1 MTFQFCLAGIIFIAT
16 FALIASEKIHKTSA
30 ALIGSAL
37 MLLFILP
44 GPSHDS
50 SGANDT
56 SASVEKYTIAQEI
69 MPPNLQTEQSGAGGE
84 KNIEILDTYSRYVNF
99 DVVFTLAGMMILV
112 NILGGTGLFQYIA
125 IKAAKFAGGE
135 PLKTMILLVV
145 ATAVLSAFLD
155 NVTTILLVAPITFVV
170 ASELSVSPLPFLMS
184 ETLASNIGGAATL
197 IGDPPNLIIGSAANL
212 DFMSFIIN
220 LAPFIMVLLILYC
233 IGLWIYYNKRMSV
246 TVEKRARILEL
257 DEMKA
262 ITDSINLRRAGIVVL
277 LTLIGFLIHGFIGVQ
292 PCVIAM
298 SGAALALVVCK
309 VDVDEM
315 LGKIEWGT
323 LFFFLGL
330 FILVEGAAHVGIMAE
345 IGKLLTFTA
354 AWNPLLIILSVMW
367 FCGLAVAIMNNVSF
381 TTVIITVIGA
391 FLQTSPAFHGN
402 LQLQRLMWWGIALAV
417 CLGGNFTIIGAAA
430 NLVTAG
436 ISEQAG
442 YKITFNE
449 FFKYGAPI
457 ALVSLIMSSAYI
469 MFRYFILVK

>member
-37 MLLFILP
+37 MLLLILP

-50 SGANDT
+50 SGASDT
-56 SASVEKYTIAQEI
+56 FGTKPKYTMAQEI
-69 MPPNLQTEQSGAGGE
+69 MPANLLEQQSGVATS
-84 KNIEILDTYSRYVNF
+84 NIEKIDTYARYVNF

-125 IKAAKFAGGE
+125 IKSAKFAGGD
-135 PLKTMILLVV
+135 PLKTMILLVI

-170 ASELSVSPLPFLMS
+170 ASELSISPLPFLMS

-197 IGDPPNLIIGSAANL
+197 IGDPPNLIIGSAAKL
-212 DFMSFIIN
+212 DFMSFIVN
-220 LAPFIMVLLILYC
+220 LAPFIVVLLILYC
-233 IGLWIYYNKRMSV
+233 IGLWIYYNKRMTV

-257 DEMKA
+257 NEMKV
-262 ITDSINLRRAGIVVL
+262 ITDPLNLKRAGIVIL
-277 LTLIGFLIHGFIGVQ
+277 LTLAGFLIHGLIGVQ

-354 AWNPLLIILSVMW
+354 AWNPLLIILCVMW
-367 FCGLAVAIMNNVSF
+367 FCGLAVAVMNNVSF

-391 FLQTSPAFHGN
+391 FLHTSPAFHGDV
-402 LQLQRLMWWGIALAV
+402 QLQRLMWWGVALAV

-457 ALVSLIMSSAYI
+457 AFVSLIMSSGYI
-469 MFRYFILVK
+469 AARYFFLMR

>member
-1 MTFQFCLAGIIFIAT
+1 MAFQFYLAGVIFFAT
-16 FALIASEKIHKTSA
+16 FILIASEKIHKTSA

-44 GPSHDS
+44 GPAHD
-50 SGANDT
+50 T
-56 SASVEKYTIAQEI
+56 QTKHEPQYTFAQEI
-69 MPPNLQTEQSGAGGE
+69 MPSNLVPDRGAE
-84 KNIEILDTYSRYVNF
+84 ANKFDKIDTYSRYVNF

-112 NILGGTGLFQYIA
+112 SILGGTGLFQYIA
-125 IKAAKFAGGE
+125 IKSAKFAGGD
-135 PLKTMILLVV
+135 PLKTMILLVI

-170 ASELSVSPLPFLMS
+170 ATELSISPLPFLMS
-184 ETLASNIGGAATL
+184 ETLASNIGGSATL
-197 IGDPPNLIIGSAANL
+197 IGDPPNLIIGSAAKL

-220 LAPFIMVLLILYC
+220 LAPFALILLILYC
-233 IGLWIYYNKRMSV
+233 IGLWLYYNKRMSV
-246 TVEKRARILEL
+246 TVEKRARVMEL
-257 DEMKA
+257 NEAQA
-262 ITDSINLRRAGIVVL
+262 ITDPVNLRRGGIVIF
-277 LTLIGFLIHGFIGVQ
+277 LTLIGFLIHGLIGVQ

-309 VDVDEM
+309 VNVDKVLE
-315 LGKIEWGT
+315 KIEWGT

-330 FILVEGAAHVGIMAE
+330 FILVEGAAHVGIMTE
-345 IGKLLTFTA
+345 VGKLLTFTSS
-354 AWNPLLIILSVMW
+354 WSPLAIILSVMW
-367 FCGLAVAIMNNVSF
+367 FCGLAVAVMNNVSF
-381 TTVIITVIGA
+381 TTVIITIIGA

-402 LQLQRLMWWGIALAV
+402 IELQRLMWWGIALAV

-449 FFKYGAPI
+449 FFRYGAPV
-457 ALVSLIMSSAYI
+457 ALFSLIMSSGYI
-469 MFRYFILVK
+469 ILRYFVLMR

>member
-1 MTFQFCLAGIIFIAT
+1 MTFQFYLAGIIFIVT

-44 GPSHDS
+44 GPAHDPHNTQPEYS
-50 SGANDT
+50 
-56 SASVEKYTIAQEI
+56 IAQEI
-69 MPPNLQTEQSGAGGE
+69 MPANLVSNQHGTTI
-84 KNIEILDTYSRYVNF
+84 NIEKIDTYARYVNF

-112 NILGGTGLFQYIA
+112 SILGNTGLFQYIA
-125 IKAAKFAGGE
+125 IKSAKFAGGD

-170 ASELSVSPLPFLMS
+170 ASELSVSPLPFIMS

-197 IGDPPNLIIGSAANL
+197 IGDPPNLIIGSAAKL

-220 LAPFIMVLLILYC
+220 LSPFILVLLILYC
-233 IGLWIYYNKRMSV
+233 IGLWIYYSKRMSV
-246 TVEKRARILEL
+246 TVEKRARIMEL
-257 DEMKA
+257 NETRA
-262 ITDSINLRRAGIVVL
+262 ITDPVNLRRGGVVIL
-277 LTLIGFLIHGFIGVQ
+277 FTIIGFLVHGSIGVQ

-298 SGAALALVVCK
+298 SGAALALVVCRVN
-309 VDVDEM
+309 VDNVLE
-315 LGKIEWGT
+315 KIEWGT

-330 FILVEGAAHVGIMAE
+330 FILVEGAAHVGIMTE
-345 IGKLLTFTA
+345 IGKLLTFTTS
-354 AWNPLLIILSVMW
+354 WSPLLIILSVMW
-367 FCGLAVAIMNNVSF
+367 FCGLAVAVMNNVSF
-381 TTVIITVIGA
+381 TTVIITIIGA
-391 FLQTSPAFHGN
+391 FLQTSPAFYGDI
-402 LQLQRLMWWGIALAV
+402 QLQRLMWWGIALAV

-442 YKITFNE
+442 HKITFIE

-457 ALVSLIMSSAYI
+457 AFFSLILSSLYI
-469 MFRYFILVK
+469 TARYYFITT

>member
-1 MTFQFCLAGIIFIAT
+1 MTFQFYLAGVIFIAT
-16 FALIASEKIHKTSA
+16 FALIASEKINKTSA

-50 SGANDT
+50 KAT
-56 SASVEKYTIAQEI
+56 QPQYTIAQEI
-69 MPPNLQTEQSGAGGE
+69 MPANLLPEHDSKTI
-84 KNIEILDTYSRYVNF
+84 NIEKIDTYSRYVNF

-112 NILGGTGLFQYIA
+112 SILGGTGLFQYIA
-125 IKAAKFAGGE
+125 IRSAKFAGGD

-170 ASELSVSPLPFLMS
+170 ASELSVSPVPFIMS

-197 IGDPPNLIIGSAANL
+197 IGDPPNLIIGSAAKL

-220 LAPFIMVLLILYC
+220 LAPFIVVLLILYC
-233 IGLWIYYNKRMSV
+233 IGLWVYYNKRMSV
-246 TVEKRARILEL
+246 TVEKRARIMEL
-257 DEMKA
+257 DETRA
-262 ITDSINLRRAGIVVL
+262 ITDPVNLRRGGIVVF
-277 LTLIGFLIHGFIGVQ
+277 LTLLGFLIHGFIGVQ

-298 SGAALALVVCK
+298 SGAALALVACK
-309 VDVDEM
+309 VNVDKILE
-315 LGKIEWGT
+315 KIEWGT

-330 FILVEGAAHVGIMAE
+330 FILVEGAAHVGIMTE
-345 IGKLLTFTA
+345 IGKLLTFTTS
-354 AWNPLLIILSVMW
+354 WNPLLIILSVMW

-381 TTVIITVIGA
+381 TTVIITIIAA
-391 FLQTSPAFHGN
+391 FLQTSPAFNGN
-402 LQLQRLMWWGIALAV
+402 LQLQRLMWWGIALSV

-442 YKITFNE
+442 HKISFNE
-449 FFKYGAPI
+449 FFRYGAPI
-457 ALVSLIMSSAYI
+457 AVFSLIMSSGYI
-469 MFRYFILVK
+469 IIRYYFLMR